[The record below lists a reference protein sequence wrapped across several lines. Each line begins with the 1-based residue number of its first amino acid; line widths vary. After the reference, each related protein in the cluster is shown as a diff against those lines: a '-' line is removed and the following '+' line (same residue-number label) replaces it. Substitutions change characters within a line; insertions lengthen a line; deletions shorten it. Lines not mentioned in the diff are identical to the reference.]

1 MLKDKKII
9 LNHGSGGKMS
19 HDLIREI
26 FMKHFSNRTLLAE
39 TDAAILDGE
48 EGALAFTTDSY
59 VVSPLFFAGGD
70 IGKLSVCGTIN
81 DLSVSGARPVAL
93 SASFILEEGLPLD
106 DLERVVRSMAGAAE
120 EAGVYVVTGDTK
132 VVEHG
137 KCDRMFINTAGIGWL
152 DPALR
157 PVSYGEKIRSGDK
170 IILNGPAGDHGVAIL
185 AARESLAI
193 SQDIKTDSAP
203 LNGLIRSV
211 LDAGVDIHFMR
222 DPTRGGVATVLC
234 EIAGKNKL
242 GIELVENDIPVRETV
257 RNICEVFGYDPLYLA
272 NEGKVIMVV
281 PEDQTAKTLE
291 VMRKHKYGKE
301 TQVIGEITH
310 NHPGKVVMLT
320 EIGGSRIVDMLAGE
334 QLPRIC

>member
-48 EGALAFTTDSY
+48 EGSLAFTTDSY
-59 VVSPLFFAGGD
+59 VVSPLFFEGGD
-70 IGKLSVCGTIN
+70 IGKLSVCGTVN

-106 DLERVVRSMAGAAE
+106 VLESVVRSMAVAAK
-120 EAGVYVVTGDTK
+120 EAGVSVVTGDTK

-152 DPALR
+152 DPVLR
-157 PVSYGEKIRSGDK
+157 PVSYGEKIRAGDK
-170 IILNGPAGDHGVAIL
+170 ILLNGPAGDHGVAIL
-185 AARESLAI
+185 AARESLTI
-193 SQDIKTDSAP
+193 SQDIRTDSAP
-203 LNGLIRSV
+203 LNGLIRLV

-234 EIAGKNKL
+234 EIAGKNNL
-242 GIELVENDIPVRETV
+242 GIDLVESDIPVRETV

-272 NEGKVIMVV
+272 NEGKVIMIV
-281 PEDQTAKTLE
+281 PGSQTDKALE
-291 VMRKHKYGKE
+291 IMRKHKYGKE
-301 TQVIGEITH
+301 AQVIGEITH